1 MAREYDRRNLDFILK
16 EVFDIASLCKH
27 PRYADYT
34 PDMFDMVLDSADA
47 IAEKYLRPIYVDS
60 DRKAAELIDG
70 TVHVHP
76 GIEPYMKE
84 MGESGMI
91 GCTFDLEHG
100 GQQLPSM
107 IGGAHEFIRGAA
119 HNSAVMFTGLSHG
132 AAHLIASFGSKEL
145 ADTYVPNMLSGKWA
159 GTMCLTEPQAGSSLN
174 DVITTA
180 KDLGDGTYAIKG
192 QKIFISGGDN
202 HFSENI
208 IHLVLARLEGAPAGT
223 KGISLFV
230 VPKKRIENG
239 TLVNNE
245 VVSLG
250 VYHKMGQKATPALHL
265 SFGDKGNS
273 IGYLVGE
280 PNKGLSYM
288 FQMMNEARLG
298 VGMGGAYIASAAY
311 HASKQYAEERAQ
323 GRLLTNKDPNTPP
336 TLIKNHPDVQ
346 RMLYF
351 QKAIVEGSMGLLF
364 QCFMWDDLAKSLE
377 GEEKKEAQMMLDLM
391 TTVAKTYPAEMGTL
405 AVNQGLQV
413 LGGYGYTED
422 FPLEQMARDVRI
434 MSIYEGTTGIHGL
447 TLLGRGI
454 PANNGAALQVLGKL
468 VYADIAVAKSHESIA
483 KYAAMLEKELEN
495 LTKVTMH
502 KLGFAMKGEIEVFL
516 ADSTLYMEL
525 FGMITVAWQWL
536 KQGHVAAAALAKG
549 GLSTEDEAFYKDKIH
564 TMKFFY
570 HYEVPKALGLS
581 KRLMDEEV
589 LTIFDHK

>member
-1 MAREYDRRNLDFILK
+1 MAQQYSRRNLDFMLK
-16 EVFDIASLCKH
+16 EVLKVGELTQYPHFQ
-27 PRYADYT
+27 DYT

-60 DRKAAELIDG
+60 DRKAAELVDG
-70 TVHVHP
+70 VVHVHP

-84 MGESGMI
+84 MGEAGMI
-91 GCTFDLEHG
+91 GCTFDIEHG
-100 GQQLPSM
+100 GQQVPSM

-174 DVITTA
+174 DASTSA

-280 PNKGLSYM
+280 PNRGLSYM

-298 VGMGGAYIASAAY
+298 VGMGGTYIASAAY
-311 HASKQYAEERAQ
+311 YAALEYAQERPQ
-323 GRLLTNKDPNTPP
+323 GRRLTNKNLVDSQTF
-336 TLIKNHPDVQ
+336 IINHPDVR
-346 RMLYF
+346 RMLTF
-351 QKAIVEGSMGLLF
+351 QKAIVEGCIGLLF
-364 QCFMWDDLAKSLE
+364 QCYWWQDMIHGLGSDSEEAK
-377 GEEKKEAQMMLDLM
+377 AYQTMLDLM
-391 TTVAKTYPAEMGTL
+391 TTVAKTYPAEYGIK
-405 AVNQGLQV
+405 AVNEGLQV
-413 LGGYGYTED
+413 FGGYGYTED

-434 MSIYEGTTGIHGL
+434 MSIYEGTTGIHSL
-447 TLLGRGI
+447 NLLGRGVT
-454 PANNGAALQVLGKL
+454 ANGGRAPQLLFAEVMKTVAEAKTHEVLL
-468 VYADIAVAKSHESIA
+468 PYAEK
-483 KYAAMLEKELEN
+483 LEKELGR
-495 LTKVTMH
+495 LQKDLDKVQKQH
-502 KLGFAMKGEIEVFL
+502 DVIAGKLSNEGFVAKAPAAVVEGEKVKL
-516 ADSTLYMEL
+516 AEFADQLAKIKANMEQ
-525 FGMITVAWQWL
+525 I
-536 KQGHVAAAALAKG
+536 AAL
-549 GLSTEDEAFYKDKIH
+549 
-564 TMKFFY
+564 
-570 HYEVPKALGLS
+570 
-581 KRLMDEEV
+581 
-589 LTIFDHK
+589 